1 MKQRQF
7 VFAIMAMLLCFV
19 SPAFAQNVAKIGETE
34 YTTLSAAIGAASSG
48 GKVTLIDNV
57 SENVT
62 ISKNLT
68 VDGAG
73 KQYTGTMT
81 INTGLTVTVE
91 KVNFY
96 NAGIVK
102 ASGSKGT
109 ITVKDCTFDGAGRT
123 YGYAVKTSGAGKLT
137 IENCTVKDYNFGFLY
152 NSKSLTTHS
161 VKNVTV
167 ENCNY
172 GVRMASCNTT
182 NLVNFVTKDV
192 KWPVQI
198 QANAARTVNM
208 TDCSITGVKEGGKS
222 LSCWDGTSTVTFNFK
237 GTNVF
242 DAALPEDANFVYN
255 EDAADEVDN
264 VIIVKPA
271 VAKVGEQGYETLAA
285 AVVAASANQTIT
297 LLKDI
302 EEDVTLT
309 KSVTINGASYKYTG
323 TMSANTGITVTV
335 KNVNFVNGGF
345 AKDSKTV
352 SGTYSFIDCTF
363 DGKGTYYYPLSFRAA
378 YAVKVENCTVK
389 DYKYSFLYVRGSVS
403 SYLNVKNVTVE
414 NCPEY
419 AVYFASGVAN
429 AMIEGLTVENSNIG
443 FRINNT
449 ANRSLTIKD
458 CTMVDVETAVNYN
471 GGTKTITCTLQGV
484 NEFGDAVFSQ
494 YVNVKGVKVGTK
506 YVATLAE
513 ALDIAENG
521 ATVTLISDIKLTQ
534 GIANSKTITLD
545 LNGKTLS
552 MEDASSATAAL
563 ITNTGNLTITD
574 SSEAKEGKISFKT
587 TTASANNSYAS
598 NTISNRGTITIEAG
612 TIENLSTGGGACY
625 ALDNYAGSTATIN
638 GGKLVAEKTTV
649 RIFNWTDGEA
659 AKATLNVNG
668 GEIVSNVG
676 YGINVN
682 SGNTPYVA
690 LNISG
695 GVITTNDTAYNLAVY
710 VVNKDGAQNFTAN
723 VTGGTFNGNFALNGV
738 TSTTMAQDAVSIT
751 GGAFAGIIC
760 YEEPAYAFVKGGTY
774 TMDVTAYCPEGYVCI
789 ENTDGT
795 YTVKYDPAYGNVA
808 KIGTAYY
815 ATLTEA
821 VAAAQDGETVVV
833 IDNIALDAT
842 VVVDNKTMTLDL
854 NGMTI
859 TGTDNNTSGNFYLI
873 NNNKGNLTI
882 VDGSEAQSGKITL
895 VATTERNWSASS
907 VVVANNLG
915 TVTLKGGAIKHL
927 GGTSMAYGIDN
938 LTNGA
943 NTVATLN
950 IEGGNVAST
959 YFAVRQFANGGTNN
973 LNITGGNVG
982 YAWMQSPNSNANVAN
997 ISVTGGE
1004 VAGICFSG
1012 ANANVTLNAKVEC
1025 VGEVYGTMP
1034 AGSALLNVDGVYK
1047 FVPAVAVIGTVGY
1060 ASIQDAVVAAKTGA
1074 TVVIVDDVETSAA
1087 GYATITDGYAVIV
1100 AVKEKEITLDLNG
1113 KSITVNPTA
1122 EELDGAKDKMLMS
1135 VFGMDTN
1142 GKLTLTGNGSVKV
1155 NANGANVYSLVAA
1168 YGEGSAVVIE
1178 NGNYEADAVMASG
1191 SLIYSH
1197 EMITVMGGTFKLGNL
1212 ATGANGSPWIFNTI
1226 GQNYTGVKV
1235 IGGTYPTDINHQFW
1249 ANEVLVPEA
1258 YALKN
1263 NGDGTWT
1270 VVDAVAYTNEKAT
1283 SRNAQW
1289 RHVGYASLE
1298 DAIAATGKYNCQN
1311 NTVTMSKDIT
1321 LEPITVANGVKVA
1334 IDLNG
1339 KTISGTDNATG
1350 SYALITNKGDLTI
1363 GGTGAITLTATQ
1375 NRGWSAYSSVISN
1388 TVGGKLT
1395 VNGGTIEHRGGTSM
1409 AYAIDNLTNGKG
1421 TYAKTEINGGEIKS
1435 TYRPIRMFLNGVE
1448 AQNILT
1454 VNGGTIESTGG
1465 NKAAIWM
1472 QTAGDAA
1479 HSGTL
1484 YVGADAVIKNNVYL
1498 DADNLNNVRE
1508 YPVEA
1513 YIAKAAIAEG
1523 MTVLADAIPA
1533 ETAALVEYDTFWQVE
1548 QKNLAELT
1556 IEDACEEYIN
1566 KVEKNVGVLT
1576 YERYF
1581 DDTEWQTIVLPFD
1594 VPVANLMEQFE
1605 VAYIYNASYKGK
1617 QATIDYV
1624 VIDENSAVEKLSA
1637 NYPYLIK
1644 AKGTGWNNIVVEDA
1658 KLMPTEVEILDCS
1671 SIFEKFSFIGNYATV
1686 VAPSNDGMGYFN
1698 LTSGAWSKMDEVNP
1712 FRFYMQ
1718 IKLRNNAAFEYPTDS
1733 QAIRMRS
1740 VNANG
1745 EETTGINGVDAEQ
1758 GNDFIFDLHGRRVV
1772 EPQKGSIY
1780 IVNGKKVMF

>member
-882 VDGSEAQSGKITL
+882 VDGAGSGKITL

-915 TVTLKGGAIKHL
+915 TVTVKGGTIEHL

-950 IEGGNVAST
+950 IEGGSVAST
-959 YFAVRQFANGGTNN
+959 YFAVRQFANNGTNN

-982 YAWMQSPNSNANVAN
+982 YAWMQSPNNNANVAN

-1012 ANANVTLNAKVEC
+1012 VNANVTLNAKVEC
-1025 VGEVYGTMP
+1025 VGEVYGKMP
-1034 AGSALLNVDGVYK
+1034 AGVVLTTVNGYYTFA
-1047 FVPAVAVIGTVGY
+1047 PAVAAVGDVLY
-1060 ASIQDAVVAAKTGA
+1060 ASIQAAVDAAQDGETVTLISDITLTNENAKRLSDVNGAEVMVTVSGNVILDMNGKKITVSEYVNTTGGKNPYLLGVFYIVDGAGLTVTGNGTIDIPQTDTQVGYVFWKRGTEGHLVIKNGTFHAGNLEDSMVYTNGSDIVTVEGGTFTLDGVGSHGNGFPVIFNASGNNVRHINVTGGTYNTDITKQRWSQEVKLGEGCAIKDNGDDTWSVIKVGAYVAESADGNKVPYTSLAAAVAAAQDGNIVTLAADAEGEGI
-1074 TVVIVDDVETSAA
+1074 VI
-1087 GYATITDGYAVIV
+1087 
-1100 AVKEKEITLDLNG
+1100 N
-1113 KSITVNPTA
+1113 KSITIDFDENTYTVNEGVGSTGTPSNGFQILKDNTVVLKNGTLNVA
-1122 EELDGAKDKMLMS
+1122 EEAADKFYILVQNYANLTVKDMTLDGKYLDKWSKTDGDSYVLS
-1135 VFGMDTN
+1135 NNSGNVVVEGETN
-1142 GKLTLTGNGSVKV
+1142 IIANNDGDKAFAFDACDKTSWGYTLPAVKV
-1155 NANGANVYSLVAA
+1155 YTT
-1168 YGEGSAVVIE
+1168 GEIVGKIE
-1178 NGNYEADAVMASG
+1178 NSATNK
-1191 SLIYSH
+1191 LIDLY
-1197 EMITVMGGTFKLGNL
+1197 
-1212 ATGANGSPWIFNTI
+1212 A
-1226 GQNYTGVKV
+1226 
-1235 IGGTYPTDINHQFW
+1235 GTYSFDVIDFCASRHATVDNY
-1249 ANEVLVPEA
+1249 N
-1258 YALKN
+1258 
-1263 NGDGTWT
+1263 DTWT
-1270 VVDAVAYTNEKAT
+1270 VEALDVDSLVINHIEYYTYENQNEK
-1283 SRNAQW
+1283 S
-1289 RHVGYASLE
+1289 VKKLV
-1298 DAIAATGKYNCQN
+1298 YNR
-1311 NTVTMSKDIT
+1311 DIYQQELGAWTT
-1321 LEPITVANGVKVA
+1321 LFV
-1334 IDLNG
+1334 
-1339 KTISGTDNATG
+1339 
-1350 SYALITNKGDLTI
+1350 
-1363 GGTGAITLTATQ
+1363 
-1375 NRGWSAYSSVISN
+1375 
-1388 TVGGKLT
+1388 
-1395 VNGGTIEHRGGTSM
+1395 
-1409 AYAIDNLTNGKG
+1409 
-1421 TYAKTEINGGEIKS
+1421 
-1435 TYRPIRMFLNGVE
+1435 
-1448 AQNILT
+1448 
-1454 VNGGTIESTGG
+1454 
-1465 NKAAIWM
+1465 
-1472 QTAGDAA
+1472 
-1479 HSGTL
+1479 
-1484 YVGADAVIKNNVYL
+1484 
-1498 DADNLNNVRE
+1498 
-1508 YPVEA
+1508 
-1513 YIAKAAIAEG
+1513 
-1523 MTVLADAIPA
+1523 
-1533 ETAALVEYDTFWQVE
+1533 
-1548 QKNLAELT
+1548 
-1556 IEDACEEYIN
+1556 
-1566 KVEKNVGVLT
+1566 
-1576 YERYF
+1576 
-1581 DDTEWQTIVLPFD
+1581 PFD
-1594 VPVANLMEQFE
+1594 VPVKALLDKGLD
-1605 VAYIYNASYKGK
+1605 VAYINNVRSYDKNDDALVDSMYVEYVLIKTEKARLHANTPYMIRADKQEELSLSLVLENATLCKTDESVRNNIYMASAFVDFTLAGVYEDPTGADIKAK
-1617 QATIDYV
+1617 HNADAVYQAWNGWQDNYGNYTGMQFYPFEAYLTLKTKPGSPFGIDFDALKSIGGRV
-1624 VIDENSAVEKLSA
+1624 VGEEYDGTTYIYDVVVENGEEVIYDLQGRRVNAVEK
-1637 NYPYLIK
+1637 
-1644 AKGTGWNNIVVEDA
+1644 G
-1658 KLMPTEVEILDCS
+1658 
-1671 SIFEKFSFIGNYATV
+1671 
-1686 VAPSNDGMGYFN
+1686 
-1698 LTSGAWSKMDEVNP
+1698 
-1712 FRFYMQ
+1712 
-1718 IKLRNNAAFEYPTDS
+1718 
-1733 QAIRMRS
+1733 
-1740 VNANG
+1740 
-1745 EETTGINGVDAEQ
+1745 
-1758 GNDFIFDLHGRRVV
+1758 
-1772 EPQKGSIY
+1772 IY
-1780 IVNGKKVMF
+1780 IKGGNKVLVR